1 MRFLRIIPA
10 ALMLFVAGAAHAQV
24 WDAYVNRE
32 DFFSLNLPDDPA
44 RKDET
49 YTTAKG
55 TNLAAHV
62 YSANAPA
69 DSILAGTY
77 SLTVIDYNPA
87 QAELSTAFDEAIAAM
102 KKKGKVTYEGV
113 NMLDNHRSW
122 RMTIDTP
129 NQRRILVEIL
139 IAKNNRL
146 YISQADTPLTSA
158 SPAQFQASLQILDE
172 NGVRIRYARVEGLPT
187 DDIVP
192 VTPQETARVTEQTLA
207 AVKGTFRVAG
217 GACDANAF
225 YTSGAQTKTKRG
237 ENALE
242 GTIVRD
248 GVTVKGLLLIAGPRI
263 GQFINFETDQVVMI
277 FDTKP
282 GNKMVWTA
290 MGPPVMGWPDTNV
303 ELCPGTNQG

>member
-55 TNLAAHV
+55 ANLASHV

-158 SPAQFQASLQILDE
+158 SPAQFQASLQILDD

-217 GACDANAF
+217 GACGATSF
-225 YTSGAQTKTKRG
+225 YQSGAQTKTKRG

-248 GVTVKGLLLIAGPRI
+248 GTVVKGLLLIAGPRI